1 MVSTKLAL
9 LQLSIELHATE
20 KKGPRSKSPM
30 DEPVEDDHC
39 FTLVVEEHGAVARHT
54 CRRVLVGAMRVVFE
68 SASPGTDL
76 LAHRCALT

>member
-1 MVSTKLAL
+1 MASPTEVSPDTDPSSTMGASTVHCWMTTKHPP
-9 LQLSIELHATE
+9 EL
-20 KKGPRSKSPM
+20 
-30 DEPVEDDHC
+30 V
-39 FTLVVEEHGAVARHT
+39 LVVEEHGAVARHT